1 MQLDV
6 CQLRKTLKYF
16 KILEIEI
23 YKIRLIHVFIL
34 FSTFRPLLKALSSYC
49 KYFLQTELS

>member
-34 FSTFRPLLKALSSYC
+34 FSTFRPLLKALSSYLNI
-49 KYFLQTELS
+49 FLETELS